1 MNCSCRGDT
10 FALLFV
16 IINEILENLMEKTNY
31 YNLPYKAVKE
41 LLHTDTEQGLTEHEA
56 MERLREYGYNE
67 FKKREHTTLWQK
79 FVAQFKSFM
88 IIVLLIA
95 AAISGVTGYMN
106 GEGITDALII
116 LVILVA
122 NAIIGMV
129 QESKAERSLDA
140 LERMAAPRCKVVRD
154 GERRIIE
161 SRELVPG
168 DIVEIETGD
177 SIPADLRLTE
187 AINLKVQEAALTGES
202 VPVEKSTESIE
213 GDASIGDRVNMAFA
227 SCSVTYGRGRGIVV
241 ATGTDSEMGKIAAMI
256 ESVPEMKTPMQV
268 RLDQLGRVLAIVSL
282 VVCGIIFV
290 IGLCYGRPL
299 MEMFMTAVSLAVA
312 AIPEGL
318 PAVSTIVLALGVQ
331 RLAKQNAIVRNLPSV
346 ETLGSTTVIC
356 SDKTG
361 TLTQN
366 RMTVVET
373 VRGASNSSE
382 LSEYSE
388 NSEHS
393 ENSDTPKNPHQ
404 LIPIA
409 VLCNDAVISREDDT
423 VTTIGDP
430 TETALV
436 DLGLRFGIDKDAL
449 LAEMPRV
456 AEVPFDSERKR
467 MATIHH
473 TASGRYLVAVKGGVD
488 EVLECCTKINVDDNA
503 QPSRKTSSIL
513 SFTVRSITGDDIH
526 RIFEKNEEMASK
538 ALRVLAIAYKYMDE
552 LPSDISA
559 ASIED
564 GLTFVGMVGMI
575 DPPREEARLAV
586 EQCRRAGIKPVMIT
600 GDHALTASAIA
611 TQLGIMTAG
620 DRVLTGAEV
629 ERLSDDE
636 LREQCGSVAV
646 FARVAPE
653 HKVRIVKAFQQRGN
667 VVAMTGDGVNDAP
680 ALKLA
685 DIGVAM
691 GITGTDVAKE
701 AADVV
706 LADDNF
712 ATIVTSVREGR
723 RIFDNLMKSIQ
734 FMVSTNLGEIILLFV
749 AVLCNFNMPLLPIQ
763 LLFINLVGDSLPSLA
778 LSVDHAAKDI
788 MERPPVTPRRGI
800 FTRAFT
806 TKVVLQSLIIGA
818 ASLGAYMIGMGHS
831 VETARTMTFA
841 VMIFS
846 QFTMIFSIRAGRQWF
861 THRFFTNRWLWL
873 TIVLVTTLTLLVM
886 LIPSMQVLFKL
897 TALSAPQWGMVIGLS
912 IGVLIVSELLK
923 WITNASTRKE
933 S

>member
-1 MNCSCRGDT
+1 
-10 FALLFV
+10 
-16 IINEILENLMEKTNY
+16 MEKKNY

-41 LLHTDTEQGLTEHEA
+41 LLHTDTMQGLTEHEA
-56 MERLREYGYNE
+56 QERLREYGYNE

-106 GEGITDALII
+106 GEGMTDALII

-129 QESKAERSLDA
+129 QESKAEKSLDA

-366 RMTVVET
+366 RMTVVEA
-373 VRGASNSSE
+373 VRGVSNSSE
-382 LSEYSE
+382 LSESSE
-388 NSEHS
+388 NSEYSEYS
-393 ENSDTPKNPHQ
+393 ENSDTPKTPHQ

-409 VLCNDAVISREDDT
+409 VLCNDAVISREEDS

-436 DLGLRFGIDKDAL
+436 DLGLRFGIDKEAL

-467 MATIHH
+467 MATIHR

-488 EVLECCTKINVDDNA
+488 EVLECCTTINVDDNA
-503 QPSRKTSSIL
+503 QTSRKASSIP
-513 SFTVRSITGDDIH
+513 SSTVRNITGDDIH

-559 ASIED
+559 VSIEKD
-564 GLTFVGMVGMI
+564 LTFVGMVGMI
-575 DPPREEARLAV
+575 DPPREEACLAV
-586 EQCRRAGIKPVMIT
+586 SQCRRAGIKPVMIT

-611 TQLGIMTAG
+611 TQLGILYPG
-620 DRVLTGAEV
+620 NRVLTGAEV
-629 ERLSDDE
+629 ERMTDDE

-685 DIGVAM
+685 DIGVVM

-749 AVLCNFNMPLLPIQ
+749 AVLCNFDMPLLPIQ
-763 LLFINLVGDSLPSLA
+763 LLFINLVCDSLPSLA

-788 MERPPVTPRRGI
+788 MERPPVTPHQGI
-800 FTRAFT
+800 FTRPFT

-818 ASLGAYMIGMGHS
+818 ASLGAYMIGLEHS
-831 VETARTMTFA
+831 IEIARTMTFA
-841 VMIFS
+841 VIIFS

-886 LIPSMQVLFKL
+886 LVPAMQTLFKL

-923 WITNASTRKE
+923 LLTRRVK
-933 S
+933 

>member
-1 MNCSCRGDT
+1 
-10 FALLFV
+10 
-16 IINEILENLMEKTNY
+16 MEKKNY

-56 MERLREYGYNE
+56 MERLGEYGYNE

-129 QESKAERSLDA
+129 QESKAEKSLDA

-282 VVCGIIFV
+282 VVCGIIFI

-331 RLAKQNAIVRNLPSV
+331 KLAKQNAIVRNLPSV

-366 RMTVVET
+366 RMTVVEMGMGT
-373 VRGASNSSE
+373 EVSGLTS
-382 LSEYSE
+382 LSLL
-388 NSEHS
+388 HS
-393 ENSDTPKNPHQ
+393 Q
-404 LIPIA
+404 LVQFS

-488 EVLECCTKINVDDNA
+488 EVLECCTKINVDDNDK
-503 QPSRKTSSIL
+503 PSRKTSHKSPSIL
-513 SFTVRSITGDDIH
+513 SFTVRSISGDDIH

-559 ASIED
+559 VSIEE

-586 EQCRRAGIKPVMIT
+586 AQCRRAGIKPVMIT

-611 TQLGIMTAG
+611 TQLGIMTTG

-734 FMVSTNLGEIILLFV
+734 FMVSTNLGEIVLLLV
-749 AVLCNFNMPLLPIQ
+749 AVLLNFDMPLLPIQ
-763 LLFINLVGDSLPSLA
+763 LLFINLVCDSLPSLA

-788 MERPPVTPRRGI
+788 MERPPVTPHQGI
-800 FTRAFT
+800 FTRPFT

-818 ASLGAYMIGMGHS
+818 ASLGAYMIGLEHS
-831 VETARTMTFA
+831 IETARTMTFA

-873 TIVLVTTLTLLVM
+873 TIALVTTLTLLVM
-886 LIPSMQVLFKL
+886 LVPTMQTLFKL

-923 WITNASTRKE
+923 LLTRRVK
-933 S
+933 

>member
-16 IINEILENLMEKTNY
+16 IINEILENLMEKTNF

-41 LLHTDTEQGLTEHEA
+41 LLHTDTVQGLTDHEA

-106 GEGITDALII
+106 GEGMTDALII

-202 VPVEKSTESIE
+202 VPVEKSTESVE

-282 VVCGIIFV
+282 VVCGIIFI

-331 RLAKQNAIVRNLPSV
+331 KLAKQNAIVRNLPSV

-366 RMTVVET
+366 RMTVVEMGMGT
-373 VRGASNSSE
+373 EVSGLTS
-382 LSEYSE
+382 LSLL
-388 NSEHS
+388 HS
-393 ENSDTPKNPHQ
+393 Q
-404 LIPIA
+404 LVQFS

-449 LAEMPRV
+449 LTEMPRV

-467 MATIHH
+467 MTTIHR

-503 QPSRKTSSIL
+503 QPARKTSHKSPSIL
-513 SFTVRSITGDDIH
+513 SFTVRSISGDDIH

-552 LPSDISA
+552 LPGDISA
-559 ASIED
+559 ASIEED
-564 GLTFVGMVGMI
+564 LTFVGMVGMI

-611 TQLGIMTAG
+611 TQLGIMTTG

-629 ERLSDDE
+629 ERLTDDE

-734 FMVSTNLGEIILLFV
+734 FMVSTNLGEIILLLV
-749 AVLCNFNMPLLPIQ
+749 AVLCNFDMPLLPIQ

-788 MERPPVTPRRGI
+788 MERPPVKPHQGI

-806 TKVVLQSLIIGA
+806 TRVVLQSLIIGA
-818 ASLGAYMIGMGHS
+818 ASLGAYMIGLEHS
-831 VETARTMTFA
+831 IETARTMTFA

-886 LIPSMQVLFKL
+886 LVPTMQTLFKL

-923 WITNASTRKE
+923 LLTRRVK
-933 S
+933 

>member
-41 LLHTDTEQGLTEHEA
+41 LLHTDTVQGLTEHEA

-106 GEGITDALII
+106 GEGMTDALII

-122 NAIIGMV
+122 NAIIGIV

-202 VPVEKSTESIE
+202 VPVEKSTESVE

-366 RMTVVET
+366 RMTVVEIMAG
-373 VRGASNSSE
+373 VSNSSE
-382 LSEYSE
+382 LSESSE
-388 NSEHS
+388 NSEYS
-393 ENSDTPKNPHQ
+393 ENSDTLKSPHQ

-488 EVLECCTKINVDDNA
+488 EVLECCTTINADDNA
-503 QPSRKTSSIL
+503 QPSRSASHKASSIR
-513 SFTVRSITGDDIH
+513 SFTVRNITGDDIH

-564 GLTFVGMVGMI
+564 NLTFVGMVGMI
-575 DPPREEARLAV
+575 DPPREEACLAV
-586 EQCRRAGIKPVMIT
+586 DQCRRAGIKPVMIT
-600 GDHALTASAIA
+600 GDHGLTASAIA
-611 TQLGIMTAG
+611 TQLGIMTTG

-629 ERLSDDE
+629 ERMTDDE

-749 AVLCNFNMPLLPIQ
+749 AVLCNFDMPLLPIQ

-788 MERPPVTPRRGI
+788 MERPPVKPHQGI

-806 TKVVLQSLIIGA
+806 TRVVLQSLIIGA
-818 ASLGAYMIGMGHS
+818 ASLGAYMIGLEHS
-831 VETARTMTFA
+831 IETARTMTFA

-886 LIPSMQVLFKL
+886 LVPTMQTLFKI

-912 IGVLIVSELLK
+912 IGVLLVSELLK
-923 WITNASTRKE
+923 LLTRRVK
-933 S
+933 

>member
-1 MNCSCRGDT
+1 
-10 FALLFV
+10 
-16 IINEILENLMEKTNY
+16 MEKKNY

-41 LLHTDTEQGLTEHEA
+41 LLHTDTVQGLTEHEA

-129 QESKAERSLDA
+129 QESKAEKSLDA

-241 ATGTDSEMGKIAAMI
+241 ATGPDSEMGKIAAMI

-282 VVCGIIFV
+282 VVCGIIFI

-331 RLAKQNAIVRNLPSV
+331 KLAKQNAIVRNLPSV

-366 RMTVVET
+366 RMTVVEMGMGT
-373 VRGASNSSE
+373 EVSGLAS
-382 LSEYSE
+382 LSLL
-388 NSEHS
+388 HS
-393 ENSDTPKNPHQ
+393 Q
-404 LIPIA
+404 LVQFS
-409 VLCNDAVISREDDT
+409 VLCNDAVISREDDS

-449 LAEMPRV
+449 LTEMPRV
-456 AEVPFDSERKR
+456 AEVPFDSDRKR
-467 MATIHH
+467 MTTIHS

-488 EVLECCTKINVDDNA
+488 EVLECCTKINVDDNEK
-503 QPSRKTSSIL
+503 PSHNTSHKSPSIL
-513 SFTVRSITGDDIH
+513 SFTVRNITGDDIH

-559 ASIED
+559 ASIEE

-586 EQCRRAGIKPVMIT
+586 AQCRRAGIKPVMIT

-611 TQLGIMTAG
+611 TQLGIMTTG

-723 RIFDNLMKSIQ
+723 RIFDNLMKSIL
-734 FMVSTNLGEIILLFV
+734 FMVSTNLGEIILLLV
-749 AVLCNFNMPLLPIQ
+749 AVLCNFDMPLLPIQ

-788 MERPPVTPRRGI
+788 MERPPVTPHQGI
-800 FTRAFT
+800 FTRSFT
-806 TKVVLQSLIIGA
+806 TRVVLQSLIIGV
-818 ASLGAYMIGMGHS
+818 ASLSAYMIGMEHS
-831 VETARTMTFA
+831 IETARTMTFA

-873 TIVLVTTLTLLVM
+873 TIALVVALTLIVM
-886 LIPSMQVLFKL
+886 LVPAMQGLFKI
-897 TALSAPQWGMVIGLS
+897 TALSTSQWWMVVGLS
-912 IGVLIVSELLK
+912 VGVLIVSELLK
-923 WITNASTRKE
+923 LLTWQMKKQ
-933 S
+933 

>member
-1 MNCSCRGDT
+1 
-10 FALLFV
+10 
-16 IINEILENLMEKTNY
+16 MEKKNY

-41 LLHTDTEQGLTEHEA
+41 LLHTDTVQGLTEHEA

-129 QESKAERSLDA
+129 QESKAEKSLDA

-282 VVCGIIFV
+282 VVCGIIFI

-331 RLAKQNAIVRNLPSV
+331 KLAKQNAIVRNLPSV

-366 RMTVVET
+366 RMTVVEMGMGT
-373 VRGASNSSE
+373 EVSGLTS
-382 LSEYSE
+382 LSLL
-388 NSEHS
+388 HS
-393 ENSDTPKNPHQ
+393 Q
-404 LIPIA
+404 LVQFS
-409 VLCNDAVISREDDT
+409 VLCNDAVISREDDS

-467 MATIHH
+467 MATIHR

-488 EVLECCTKINVDDNA
+488 EVLECCTTINADDNA
-503 QPSRKTSSIL
+503 QPARKTSSIP
-513 SFTVRSITGDDIH
+513 SCTVRNITGDDIH

-611 TQLGIMTAG
+611 TQLGIMTTG

-723 RIFDNLMKSIQ
+723 HIFDNLMKSIQ
-734 FMVSTNLGEIILLFV
+734 FMVSTNLGEIVLLFV
-749 AVLCNFNMPLLPIQ
+749 AVLCNFDMPLLPIQ

-788 MERPPVTPRRGI
+788 MERPPVKPHQGI

-806 TKVVLQSLIIGA
+806 TRVVLQSLIIGA
-818 ASLGAYMIGMGHS
+818 ASLGAYMIGLEHS
-831 VETARTMTFA
+831 IETARTMTFA

-886 LIPSMQVLFKL
+886 LVPAMQTLFKL
-897 TALSAPQWGMVIGLS
+897 TTLSAPQWGMVIGLS

-923 WITNASTRKE
+923 LLTRRVK
-933 S
+933 

>member
-41 LLHTDTEQGLTEHEA
+41 LLHTDTAQGLTEHEA

-202 VPVEKSTESIE
+202 VPVEKNIESIE

-241 ATGTDSEMGKIAAMI
+241 ATGADSEMGKIAAMI

-282 VVCGIIFV
+282 VVCGIIFI

-366 RMTVVET
+366 RMTVVEMGMGT
-373 VRGASNSSE
+373 EVSGLTS
-382 LSEYSE
+382 LSLL
-388 NSEHS
+388 HS
-393 ENSDTPKNPHQ
+393 Q
-404 LIPIA
+404 LVQFS

-467 MATIHH
+467 MTTIHR

-503 QPSRKTSSIL
+503 QPARKTSHKSPSIL

-559 ASIED
+559 ASIEE
-564 GLTFVGMVGMI
+564 GLTFVDMVGMI

-586 EQCRRAGIKPVMIT
+586 DQCRRAGIKPVMIT

-611 TQLGIMTAG
+611 TQLGIMTTG

-749 AVLCNFNMPLLPIQ
+749 AVLCNFDMPLLPIQ

-788 MERPPVTPRRGI
+788 MERPPVKPHQGI

-818 ASLGAYMIGMGHS
+818 ASLGAYMIGMEHS
-831 VETARTMTFA
+831 IETARTMTFA

-886 LIPSMQVLFKL
+886 LVPAMQTLFKL
-897 TALSAPQWGMVIGLS
+897 TALSAPQWEMVIGLS

-923 WITNASTRKE
+923 LLTRRVK
-933 S
+933 

>member
-1 MNCSCRGDT
+1 
-10 FALLFV
+10 
-16 IINEILENLMEKTNY
+16 MEKKNY

-41 LLHTDTEQGLTEHEA
+41 LLHTDTVQGLTEHEA

-106 GEGITDALII
+106 GEGMTDALII

-129 QESKAERSLDA
+129 QESKAEQSLDA
-140 LERMAAPRCKVVRD
+140 LERMAAPHCKVVRN

-202 VPVEKSTESIE
+202 VPVEKCTESIE

-241 ATGTDSEMGKIAAMI
+241 ATGAGSEMGKIAAMI

-282 VVCGIIFV
+282 VVCGIIFI
-290 IGLCYGRPL
+290 IGLCNGRPL

-312 AIPEGL
+312 AIPKGL

-331 RLAKQNAIVRNLPSV
+331 KLAKQNAIVRNLPSV

-366 RMTVVET
+366 RMTVVEMGMGIEVSGLT
-373 VRGASNSSE
+373 S
-382 LSEYSE
+382 LSLL
-388 NSEHS
+388 H
-393 ENSDTPKNPHQ
+393 TQ
-404 LIPIA
+404 LVQFA
-409 VLCNDAVISREDDT
+409 VLCNDAVISREGDT

-467 MATIHH
+467 MATIHR
-473 TASGRYLVAVKGGVD
+473 TASGRYLMAVKGGVD
-488 EVLECCTKINVDDNA
+488 EVLECCTKINIDDNA
-503 QPSRKTSSIL
+503 QPSRSASHKASSIR
-513 SFTVRSITGDDIH
+513 SFTVRNITGDDIH
-526 RIFEKNEEMASK
+526 RILEKNEEMASK
-538 ALRVLAIAYKYMDE
+538 ALRVLAIAYRYMDE
-552 LPSDISA
+552 LPADISA

-564 GLTFVGMVGMI
+564 NLTFVGMVGMI
-575 DPPREEARLAV
+575 DPPREEACLAV
-586 EQCRRAGIKPVMIT
+586 EQCRLAGIKPVMIT

-611 TQLGIMTAG
+611 ESLGILYPG
-620 DRVLTGAEV
+620 NRVLTGAEV
-629 ERLSDDE
+629 ERMTDEE

-653 HKVRIVKAFQQRGN
+653 HKVRIVQAFQQRGN

-734 FMVSTNLGEIILLFV
+734 FMVSTNLGEIVLLLV
-749 AVLCNFNMPLLPIQ
+749 TVLCNFDMPLLPIQ

-788 MERPPVTPRRGI
+788 MDRPPVTPNQSI

-818 ASLGAYMIGMGHS
+818 ASLGAYMIGLEHS
-831 VETARTMTFA
+831 IETARTMTFA

-846 QFTMIFSIRAGRQWF
+846 QFTMIFSIRTGRQWF

-886 LIPSMQVLFKL
+886 LVPAMQALFKI

-912 IGVLIVSELLK
+912 IGVLLVSELLK
-923 WITNASTRKE
+923 LLTRKVK
-933 S
+933 

>member
-1 MNCSCRGDT
+1 
-10 FALLFV
+10 
-16 IINEILENLMEKTNY
+16 
-31 YNLPYKAVKE
+31 
-41 LLHTDTEQGLTEHEA
+41 
-56 MERLREYGYNE
+56 
-67 FKKREHTTLWQK
+67 
-79 FVAQFKSFM
+79 VAQFKSFM

-129 QESKAERSLDA
+129 QESKAEKSLDA

-282 VVCGIIFV
+282 VVCGIIFI

-331 RLAKQNAIVRNLPSV
+331 KLAKQNAIVRNLPSV

-366 RMTVVET
+366 RMTVVEMGMGT
-373 VRGASNSSE
+373 EVSGLTS
-382 LSEYSE
+382 LSLL
-388 NSEHS
+388 HS
-393 ENSDTPKNPHQ
+393 Q
-404 LIPIA
+404 LVQFS

-488 EVLECCTKINVDDNA
+488 EVLECCTKINVDDNDK
-503 QPSRKTSSIL
+503 PSRKTSHKSPSIL
-513 SFTVRSITGDDIH
+513 SFTVRSISGDDIH

-559 ASIED
+559 VSIEE

-586 EQCRRAGIKPVMIT
+586 AQCRRAGIKPVMIT

-611 TQLGIMTAG
+611 TQLGIMTTG

-734 FMVSTNLGEIILLFV
+734 FMVSTNLGEIVLLLV
-749 AVLCNFNMPLLPIQ
+749 AVLLNFDMPLLPIQ
-763 LLFINLVGDSLPSLA
+763 LLFINLVCDSLPSLA

-788 MERPPVTPRRGI
+788 MERPPVTPHQGI
-800 FTRAFT
+800 FTRPFT

-818 ASLGAYMIGMGHS
+818 ASLGAYMIGLEHS
-831 VETARTMTFA
+831 IETARTMTFA

-873 TIVLVTTLTLLVM
+873 TIALVTTLTLLVM
-886 LIPSMQVLFKL
+886 LVPTMQTLFKL

-923 WITNASTRKE
+923 LLTRRVK
-933 S
+933 

>member
-1 MNCSCRGDT
+1 
-10 FALLFV
+10 
-16 IINEILENLMEKTNY
+16 MEKKNY

-282 VVCGIIFV
+282 VVCGIIFI

-366 RMTVVET
+366 RMTVVEMGMGT
-373 VRGASNSSE
+373 EVSGLTS
-382 LSEYSE
+382 LSLL
-388 NSEHS
+388 HS
-393 ENSDTPKNPHQ
+393 Q
-404 LIPIA
+404 LVQFS
-409 VLCNDAVISREDDT
+409 VLCNDAVISREDDS

-467 MATIHH
+467 MATIHR

-503 QPSRKTSSIL
+503 QPARKTSHKSPSIL
-513 SFTVRSITGDDIH
+513 SFTVRNITGADIH

-552 LPSDISA
+552 LPGDISA

-611 TQLGIMTAG
+611 TQLGIMTTG

-629 ERLSDDE
+629 ERLTDDE

-749 AVLCNFNMPLLPIQ
+749 AVLCNFDMPLLPIQ

-788 MERPPVTPRRGI
+788 MERPPVKPHQGI

-806 TKVVLQSLIIGA
+806 TRVVLQSLIIGA
-818 ASLGAYMIGMGHS
+818 ASLGAYMIGLEHS
-831 VETARTMTFA
+831 IETARTMTFA

-873 TIVLVTTLTLLVM
+873 TIALVTTLTLLVM
-886 LIPSMQVLFKL
+886 LVPAMQTLFKL

-923 WITNASTRKE
+923 LLTRRVK
-933 S
+933 

>member
-1 MNCSCRGDT
+1 
-10 FALLFV
+10 
-16 IINEILENLMEKTNY
+16 MEKKNY
-31 YNLPYKAVKE
+31 YNLPCKAVKD
-41 LLHTDTEQGLTEHEA
+41 LLHTDTVQGLTEHEA
-56 MERLREYGYNE
+56 QERLREYGYNE
-67 FKKREHTTLWQK
+67 FKKREHTSLWQK

-129 QESKAERSLDA
+129 QESKAEKSLDA

-213 GDASIGDRVNMAFA
+213 GDVSIGDRVNMAFA

-241 ATGTDSEMGKIAAMI
+241 ATGPDSEMGKIAAMI

-282 VVCGIIFV
+282 VVCGIIFI

-366 RMTVVET
+366 RMTVVELGMGT
-373 VRGASNSSE
+373 EVSGLAS
-382 LSEYSE
+382 LSLL
-388 NSEHS
+388 HS
-393 ENSDTPKNPHQ
+393 Q
-404 LIPIA
+404 LVQFS
-409 VLCNDAVISREDDT
+409 VLCNDAVISREDDS

-449 LAEMPRV
+449 LTEMPRV
-456 AEVPFDSERKR
+456 AEVPFDSDRKR
-467 MATIHH
+467 MTTIHS

-488 EVLECCTKINVDDNA
+488 EVLECCTKINVDDKEK
-503 QPSRKTSSIL
+503 PSRKTSHKSPSIL
-513 SFTVRSITGDDIH
+513 SFTVRNITGDDIH

-559 ASIED
+559 ASIEE

-586 EQCRRAGIKPVMIT
+586 AQCRRAGIKPVMIT

-611 TQLGIMTAG
+611 TQLGIMTTG

-653 HKVRIVKAFQQRGN
+653 HKVRIVKAFQLRDN

-723 RIFDNLMKSIQ
+723 RIFDNLMKSIL
-734 FMVSTNLGEIILLFV
+734 FMVSTNLGEIILLLV
-749 AVLCNFNMPLLPIQ
+749 AVLLNFDMPLLPIQ

-788 MERPPVTPRRGI
+788 MERPPVTPHQGI
-800 FTRAFT
+800 FTRSFT
-806 TKVVLQSLIIGA
+806 TKVVLQSLIIGV
-818 ASLGAYMIGMGHS
+818 ASLGAYMIGLEHS
-831 VETARTMTFA
+831 IETARTMTFA

-873 TIVLVTTLTLLVM
+873 TIALVVALTLIVM
-886 LIPSMQVLFKL
+886 LVPAMQGLFKI
-897 TALSAPQWGMVIGLS
+897 TALSTSQWWMVVGLS
-912 IGVLIVSELLK
+912 VGVLIVSEAFKLL
-923 WITNASTRKE
+923 TRWMKH
-933 S
+933 

>member
-1 MNCSCRGDT
+1 
-10 FALLFV
+10 
-16 IINEILENLMEKTNY
+16 MEKKNY

-41 LLHTDTEQGLTEHEA
+41 LLHTDTVQGLTEHEVQ
-56 MERLREYGYNE
+56 ERLKEYGYNE

-129 QESKAERSLDA
+129 QESKAEKSLDA

-241 ATGTDSEMGKIAAMI
+241 ATGPDSEMGKIAAMI

-331 RLAKQNAIVRNLPSV
+331 KLAKQNAIVRNLPSV

-366 RMTVVET
+366 RMTVVEMGMGT
-373 VRGASNSSE
+373 EVSGLTS
-382 LSEYSE
+382 LSLL
-388 NSEHS
+388 HS
-393 ENSDTPKNPHQ
+393 Q
-404 LIPIA
+404 LVQFS
-409 VLCNDAVISREDDT
+409 VLCNDAVISREDDS

-467 MATIHH
+467 MATIHR

-503 QPSRKTSSIL
+503 QPARKTSHKSPSIL
-513 SFTVRSITGDDIH
+513 SFTVRSISGADIH

-600 GDHALTASAIA
+600 GDHVLTASAIA
-611 TQLGIMTAG
+611 TQLGIMTTG

-629 ERLSDDE
+629 ERLTDDE

-749 AVLCNFNMPLLPIQ
+749 AVLCNFDMPLLPIQ

-788 MERPPVTPRRGI
+788 MERPPVKPHQGI

-806 TKVVLQSLIIGA
+806 TRVVLQSLIIGA
-818 ASLGAYMIGMGHS
+818 ASLGAYMIGMEHS
-831 VETARTMTFA
+831 IETARTMTFA

-886 LIPSMQVLFKL
+886 LVPTMQTLFKL

-923 WITNASTRKE
+923 LLTRRVK
-933 S
+933 

>member
-41 LLHTDTEQGLTEHEA
+41 LLHTDTVQGLTEHEA

-106 GEGITDALII
+106 GEGMTDALII

-282 VVCGIIFV
+282 VVCGIIFI

-382 LSEYSE
+382 LSESSE
-388 NSEHS
+388 NSENS
-393 ENSDTPKNPHQ
+393 EPPKNPHQ

-467 MATIHH
+467 MATIHR

-503 QPSRKTSSIL
+503 QPSRKTSSIP
-513 SFTVRSITGDDIH
+513 SFTVRNISGDDIH

-552 LPSDISA
+552 LPGDISA
-559 ASIED
+559 ASIEE

-611 TQLGIMTAG
+611 TQLGIMTTG

-734 FMVSTNLGEIILLFV
+734 FMVSTNLGEIILLLV
-749 AVLCNFNMPLLPIQ
+749 AVLCNFDMPLLPIQ

-788 MERPPVTPRRGI
+788 MERPPVKPHQGI

-806 TKVVLQSLIIGA
+806 TRVVLQSLIIGA
-818 ASLGAYMIGMGHS
+818 ASLGAYMIGMEHS
-831 VETARTMTFA
+831 IETARTMTFA

-886 LIPSMQVLFKL
+886 LVPAMQTLFKL

-923 WITNASTRKE
+923 LLTNKFSRNDGKR
-933 S
+933 

>member
-41 LLHTDTEQGLTEHEA
+41 LLHTDTVQGLTEHEVQ
-56 MERLREYGYNE
+56 ERLREYGYNE

-106 GEGITDALII
+106 GEGMTDALII

-213 GDASIGDRVNMAFA
+213 GEASIGDRVNMAFA

-366 RMTVVET
+366 RMTVVEMGMGT
-373 VRGASNSSE
+373 EVSGLTS
-382 LSEYSE
+382 LSLL
-388 NSEHS
+388 HS
-393 ENSDTPKNPHQ
+393 Q
-404 LIPIA
+404 LVQFS
-409 VLCNDAVISREDDT
+409 VLCNDAVISREDDS

-467 MATIHH
+467 MATIHR

-488 EVLECCTKINVDDNA
+488 EVLECCTTINVDDNA
-503 QPSRKTSSIL
+503 QPSRKTSSIP
-513 SFTVRSITGDDIH
+513 SFMVRNITGDDIH

-611 TQLGIMTAG
+611 TQLGIMTTG

-629 ERLSDDE
+629 ERLTDDE

-653 HKVRIVKAFQQRGN
+653 HKVRIVQAFQQRGN

-749 AVLCNFNMPLLPIQ
+749 AVLCNFDMPLLPIQ

-788 MERPPVTPRRGI
+788 MERPPVKPHQGI

-806 TKVVLQSLIIGA
+806 TRVVLQSLIIGA
-818 ASLGAYMIGMGHS
+818 TSLGAYMIGMEHS
-831 VETARTMTFA
+831 IETARTMTFA

-886 LIPSMQVLFKL
+886 LVPTMQTLFKL
-897 TALSAPQWGMVIGLS
+897 TALSAPQWGMVIVLS

-923 WITNASTRKE
+923 LLTRRVK
-933 S
+933 

>member
-1 MNCSCRGDT
+1 
-10 FALLFV
+10 
-16 IINEILENLMEKTNY
+16 MEKKNY

-41 LLHTDTEQGLTEHEA
+41 LLHTDTVQGLTEHEA

-241 ATGTDSEMGKIAAMI
+241 ATGADSEMGKIAAMI

-331 RLAKQNAIVRNLPSV
+331 KLAKQNAIVRNLPSV

-366 RMTVVET
+366 RMTVVEMGMGT
-373 VRGASNSSE
+373 EVSGLTS
-382 LSEYSE
+382 LSLL
-388 NSEHS
+388 HS
-393 ENSDTPKNPHQ
+393 Q
-404 LIPIA
+404 LVQFS
-409 VLCNDAVISREDDT
+409 VLCNDAVISREDDS

-467 MATIHH
+467 MTTIHH

-488 EVLECCTKINVDDNA
+488 EVLECCTKINVDDNDK
-503 QPSRKTSSIL
+503 PSRKTSHKSPSIL
-513 SFTVRSITGDDIH
+513 SFTVRNITGDDIH

-559 ASIED
+559 ASIEE

-586 EQCRRAGIKPVMIT
+586 AQCRRAGIKPVMIT

-611 TQLGIMTAG
+611 TQLGIMTTG
-620 DRVLTGAEV
+620 NRVLTGAEV
-629 ERLSDDE
+629 ERLTDDE

-691 GITGTDVAKE
+691 GIAGTDVAKE

-734 FMVSTNLGEIILLFV
+734 FMVSTNLGEIILLLV
-749 AVLCNFNMPLLPIQ
+749 AVLCNFDMPLLPIQ

-788 MERPPVTPRRGI
+788 MERPPVKPHQGI

-806 TKVVLQSLIIGA
+806 TRVVLQSLIIGA
-818 ASLGAYMIGMGHS
+818 ASLGAYMIGLEHS
-831 VETARTMTFA
+831 IETARTMTFA

-846 QFTMIFSIRAGRQWF
+846 QFTIIFSIRAGRQWF

-873 TIVLVTTLTLLVM
+873 TIALVTTLTLLVM
-886 LIPSMQVLFKL
+886 LVPTMQTLFKL

-923 WITNASTRKE
+923 LLTRRVK
-933 S
+933 